1 MMRVGLLVTLVTAVK
16 GQGTTACAYRC
27 DPSWPGLDKGV
38 CYNGECPSP
47 DSQYVAD
54 TLCSGL
60 PYTPGPGDILLHD
73 QVPFTSSD
81 VCQQYVNSWESQS
94 KLSNS
99 SGLMVKGNDVTDF
112 TSRGKMWFSVVSF
125 LIQDCGSLDECQ
137 DLIHGATGKQ
147 VQICIDKCAFEF
159 GEQKLETALCDLV
172 GGSSTAGLAV
182 FFCHTLFPKIMQ
194 PVNKILNKYIEDP
207 IIHAVESIQDAA
219 TNFAQKMG
227 SFFGKMASCNLL
239 GACGVKR
246 RFFPKKTSQ
255 KSLACWLATAIGG
268 IFD

>member
-1 MMRVGLLVTLVTAVK
+1 MCVTMESAPHQIHNMWRIPYIRACPTLP
-16 GQGTTACAYRC
+16 GQVIFCFMIKSLSHLQTFA
-27 DPSWPGLDKGV
+27 S
-38 CYNGECPSP
+38 
-47 DSQYVAD
+47 
-54 TLCSGL
+54 
-60 PYTPGPGDILLHD
+60 
-73 QVPFTSSD
+73 
-81 VCQQYVNSWESQS
+81 SQS

-112 TSRGKMWFSVVSF
+112 TARGKMWFSVLSF

-159 GEQKLETALCDLV
+159 GEQKLETALCDLA

-182 FFCHTLFPKIMQ
+182 FFLSYRVSEDHAAGEY
-194 PVNKILNKYIEDP
+194 KYIEDP

-227 SFFGKMASCNLL
+227 SSFLVLASGNH
-239 GACGVKR
+239 R
-246 RFFPKKTSQ
+246 
-255 KSLACWLATAIGG
+255 SLRQPLGG
-268 IFD
+268 IFDYLTIAESAPKKRDTPFRCKKM